1 MVAFLATLVIVC
13 QDAERGRLES
23 MNHND
28 SIYCSRLIKHD
39 IRINAGP
46 KHILEALNPAAYEAF
61 HASLDL
67 SEVVRKSLA
76 EGELAISV

>member
-1 MVAFLATLVIVC
+1 MLFFV
-13 QDAERGRLES
+13 
-23 MNHND
+23 
-28 SIYCSRLIKHD
+28 RLIKHD

-67 SEVVRKSLA
+67 EEVVRKSLE
-76 EGELAISV
+76 EGERESSRDAR